1 MVSKESYNYASK
13 VVIFSSI
20 IFFILFVIVNL
31 TKYKYNAVLSQ
42 IFLTINI
49 SLIILSFLIFKGFE
63 QDELNKLLFYVTFI
77 FAIPLIYH
85 ILYYM
90 FFDQDVLTKMKLY
103 KIYIAIGIMIYCSL
117 IWFNL
122 KELVNTNTTF
132 SNISKLIN
140 NSIRILI

>member
-31 TKYKYNAVLSQ
+31 TKYKYKAVLSQ